1 MLRLL
6 QTFLDIAVWRK
17 GPQDLPA
24 SRFLV
29 ALVLCLYV
37 AVSFVYTQLL
47 DLRLRTAVPMIAI
60 DVLMLLGWLWA
71 VLVFFSRRHRF
82 LQTATSLLGIG
93 VLFGAVNIVV
103 RAVQL
108 ATEPARDLPFFWR
121 AISFYALALMMGRIF
136 MHALDRG
143 LLMGMALTMA
153 IVYSTNAV
161 ALLMLTRIQGL

>member
-1 MLRLL
+1 MLKLL
-6 QTFLDIAVWRK
+6 QTFFDIAVWRK

-29 ALVLCLYV
+29 TLVLCVYIAIGL
-37 AVSFVYTQLL
+37 VYTRLL
-47 DLRLRTAVPMIAI
+47 DMRLWAAVPMIAI

-71 VLVFFSRRHRF
+71 VLVFFSRRSRF

-93 VLFGAVNIVV
+93 VLLGGVNIVA

-108 ATEPARDLPFFWR
+108 ATGPADQLPLYWQ
-121 AISFYALALMMGRIF
+121 ALSFYALALMMGRVF

-143 LLMGMALTMA
+143 LLTGMALTMA

-161 ALLMLTRIQGL
+161 AEATLLRIQGL

>member
-6 QTFLDIAVWRK
+6 QTFFDIAVWRK

-24 SRFLV
+24 SRFL
-29 ALVLCLYV
+29 ATLVLC
-37 AVSFVYTQLL
+37 VYIATRLISTQLL
-47 DLRLRTAVPMIAI
+47 HLRLSSAVPVVAV

-93 VLFGAVNIVV
+93 VLFGAINIVA
-103 RAVQL
+103 RGVQL
-108 ATEPARDLPFFWR
+108 ATDPSGDLLLFWQGLM
-121 AISFYALALMMGRIF
+121 FCALALIMGRIF
-136 MHALDRG
+136 MQALDRG
-143 LLMGMALTMA
+143 LLTGIALTMA

-161 ALLMLTRIQGL
+161 ALLMLERIQGL

>member
-6 QTFLDIAVWRK
+6 QTFFDIAVWRK

-24 SRFLV
+24 SRFL
-29 ALVLCLYV
+29 ATGVLCAYIAISLL
-37 AVSFVYTQLL
+37 YTQLL

-71 VLVFFSRRHRF
+71 VLVFFSRGHRF

-93 VLFGAVNIVV
+93 VLFGGINIVA

-108 ATEPARDLPFFWR
+108 ATDPAQDLPFFWQ
-121 AISFYALALMMGRIF
+121 ALMFYALALMMGRIF

-143 LLMGMALTMA
+143 LITGMALTMA

-161 ALLMLTRIQGL
+161 AQITLSRMQGL

>member
-6 QTFLDIAVWRK
+6 QTFFDIAVWRK

-24 SRFLV
+24 SPFL
-29 ALVLCLYV
+29 ASGVLCAYI
-37 AVSFVYTQLL
+37 AISFVYTRQL
-47 DLRLRTAVPMIAI
+47 DLGLRAALPMIAI

-71 VLVFFSRRHRF
+71 VLALFSRRHRF

-93 VLFGAVNIVV
+93 VLFGGINIVA

-108 ATEPARDLPFFWR
+108 ATDPSQDLLFLWQ
-121 AISFYALALMMGRIF
+121 ALSFYALALIMGRIF

-143 LLMGMALTMA
+143 LLTGMALTMA

-161 ALLMLTRIQGL
+161 ALLMLKRIQAL